1 MTKNAYLLTRRHA
14 CAPPH
19 HAPPRPPKNPTRTA
33 SRPDWARVPGVANRT
48 QSRSRLGKTCSCHS
62 ARLED
67 PVKKPEPAI
76 RKARSSRRSKPW
88 RMVCGET
95 WRNPVGLRPL
105 AKPSAVAVAVG
116 PRRQA
121 RLNWRCGLC
130 RCRGPGWGESRTARS
145 QARRT
150 CLAQMATRPDSSSN
164 FTPLDAMLP
173 FAVGG
178 APYASGALRCLQAG
192 GAKPAAL
199 WSFWR
204 PKAQ

>member
-1 MTKNAYLLTRRHA
+1 
-14 CAPPH
+14 
-19 HAPPRPPKNPTRTA
+19 
-33 SRPDWARVPGVANRT
+33 VPGVANRT

-164 FTPLDAMLP
+164 FTPLDATHSTLA
-173 FAVGG
+173 AVCLRRSPLCLGG
-178 APYASGALRCLQAG
+178 VQAG